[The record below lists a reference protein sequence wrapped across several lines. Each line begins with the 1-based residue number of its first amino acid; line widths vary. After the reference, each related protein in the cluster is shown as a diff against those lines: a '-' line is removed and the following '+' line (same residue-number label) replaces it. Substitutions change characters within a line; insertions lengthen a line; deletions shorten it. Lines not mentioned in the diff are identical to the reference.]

1 MIRDRLRRAVGV
13 FAVWWHRPR
22 RKSFTALAAGIAM
35 AMVAAVVSVGAVPAA
50 AAVNPP
56 PPFHECPAVG
66 NATGCAVLLV
76 FQSDGT
82 VSVLSDPNSGNPY
95 DGADDTEV
103 GVLNEAG
110 VAIPNVTLNSGADIF
125 GFDGDGICSG
135 GFSGTPAGC
144 PFDTT
149 KYGGPGISYSGI
161 NAAKT
166 AGVVN
171 FAASCTGNTAST
183 CSPSAGLNDGASAF
197 FSLEANVTGAS
208 IIIPKASPVISS
220 TTPSPAT
227 TVGGAISDSAA
238 LANGRVPTGTLT
250 FKLYGPGDT
259 SCQNAISTLTTAVN
273 GNGTYPSGTVGTSA
287 PGTYS
292 WTVSYGGDANN
303 NPAPTTAC
311 GSETVTVSKA
321 GPSLATTPSASVPV
335 GGTVSDT
342 GVLSGGFNP
351 AGTLTF
357 KLYAPGDTSC
367 QSAISTLT
375 ATVAGSGSYSSGTVP
390 VTAPGLYNWVAA
402 YSGDA
407 NNNGATSA
415 CGSETVTV
423 SKASPSLATTP
434 SASVPV
440 GGTVSDTG
448 VLSGGYNPTGTLTFK
463 LYAPG
468 DTSCQ
473 SAISTLT
480 ATVAG
485 SGSYSSGTVPVTAPG
500 LYNWVAAYSGD
511 ANNNG
516 ATSACGSET
525 VKVTPQVLTGRAYGL
540 TASASALGL
549 QLLTIAPTP
558 DTGSVST
565 TTAETVA
572 PPCVVSLS
580 GLINSGTLCASVTT
594 SLSPSKSAVQASV
607 DNTSIGLPGVPVITI
622 GAVQS
627 QSTSTC
633 QAANGSTTI
642 AYLSVG
648 GVVVISKPT
657 AVAPNTKISVAGVNL
672 ILNEQLASPGTLTVN
687 AVHVNINAL
696 GLNLVTANVVLASS
710 TSDIHNCP

>member
-1 MIRDRLRRAVGV
+1 MKRDRLRRAVGV
-13 FAVWWHRPR
+13 LGVWWHRPR
-22 RKSFTALAAGIAM
+22 EKSFTALAAGVAV
-35 AMVAAVVSVGAVPAA
+35 AMVAALMSVGAMPAA

-110 VAIPNVTLNSGADIF
+110 VAIPNVTLTSGADIF

-135 GFSGTPAGC
+135 AFSGTPAGC

-149 KYGGPGISYSGI
+149 GYGGPGISYSGI

-166 AGVVN
+166 SGVVN
-171 FAASCTGNTAST
+171 FAESCTGNTAST
-183 CSPSAGLNDGASAF
+183 CSPSAGLNNGASAF
-197 FSLEANVTGAS
+197 FSLEENVTGAS
-208 IIIPKASPVISS
+208 IIIPKANPVISS
-220 TTPSPAT
+220 TTPSPGI
-227 TVGGAISDSAA
+227 TVGGAISDSAV

-259 SCQNAISTLTTAVN
+259 GCQNAISTLTTAVN
-273 GNGTYPSGTVGTSA
+273 GNGTYPSGTVGTSI

-292 WTVSYGGDANN
+292 WTVSYGGDSNN

-311 GSETVTVSKA
+311 GSETVTVTKA
-321 GPSLATTPSASVPV
+321 SPSLTTTPSASVPV
-335 GGTVSDT
+335 GGTISDAGT
-342 GVLSGGFNP
+342 LSGGFNP
-351 AGTLTF
+351 TGTLTF
-357 KLYAPGDTSC
+357 KLYAPGDAGC

-375 ATVAGSGSYSSGTVP
+375 STVTGSGTYSSGVVP
-390 VTAPGLYNWVAA
+390 VNAPGVYNWVVA

-415 CGSETVTV
+415 CGSETVT
-423 SKASPSLATTP
+423 
-434 SASVPV
+434 
-440 GGTVSDTG
+440 
-448 VLSGGYNPTGTLTFK
+448 
-463 LYAPG
+463 
-468 DTSCQ
+468 
-473 SAISTLT
+473 
-480 ATVAG
+480 
-485 SGSYSSGTVPVTAPG
+485 
-500 LYNWVAAYSGD
+500 
-511 ANNNG
+511 
-516 ATSACGSET
+516 
-525 VKVTPQVLTGRAYGL
+525 VTPQVLTGRAYGL

-594 SLSPSKSAVQASV
+594 SLSPSKSTVQASV

-657 AVAPNTKISVAGVNL
+657 VVAPNTKVSVAGVTL
-672 ILNEQLASPGTLTVN
+672 VLNEQIAGPGTLTVN
-687 AVHVNINAL
+687 AVHVKINAL

>member
-1 MIRDRLRRAVGV
+1 MTRERLRRAVGV
-13 FAVWWHRPR
+13 FGVWWHRPR
-22 RKSFTALAAGIAM
+22 KKSFTALAASVAV
-35 AMVAAVVSVGAVPAA
+35 AMVAAVLSVGAMPAA

-110 VAIPNVTLNSGADIF
+110 VAIPNVTLTSGADIF

-144 PFDTT
+144 PFDPT

-166 AGVVN
+166 SGVVN
-171 FAASCTGNTAST
+171 FAESCTGNTAST

-197 FSLEANVTGAS
+197 FSLEENVTGAS
-208 IIIPKASPVISS
+208 IIIPKANPVIAS
-220 TTPSPAT
+220 TTPSPDT
-227 TVGGAISDSAA
+227 TVGGTISDSAV
-238 LANGRVPTGTLT
+238 LANGRVPSGTLT
-250 FKLYGPGDT
+250 FNLYGPGDT
-259 SCQNAISTLTTAVN
+259 GCQSAISTLTTAVN
-273 GNGTYPSGTVGTSA
+273 GNGTYPSGTFNASV

-292 WTVSYGGDANN
+292 WTVSYSGDANN

-311 GSETVTVSKA
+311 GSETVSVTKA
-321 GPSLATTPSASVPV
+321 SPSLTTTPSGTVPV
-335 GGTVSDT
+335 GGTISDAGT
-342 GVLSGGFNP
+342 LSGGFNP
-351 AGTLTF
+351 TGSLTF

-367 QSAISTLT
+367 QTAISTLT
-375 ATVAGSGSYSSGTVP
+375 DAVSGSGTYNSGTVP
-390 VTAPGLYNWVAA
+390 VTAPGVYNWVVA

-415 CGSETVTV
+415 CGSETVT
-423 SKASPSLATTP
+423 
-434 SASVPV
+434 
-440 GGTVSDTG
+440 
-448 VLSGGYNPTGTLTFK
+448 
-463 LYAPG
+463 
-468 DTSCQ
+468 
-473 SAISTLT
+473 
-480 ATVAG
+480 
-485 SGSYSSGTVPVTAPG
+485 
-500 LYNWVAAYSGD
+500 
-511 ANNNG
+511 
-516 ATSACGSET
+516 
-525 VKVTPQVLTGRAYGL
+525 VTPQVLTGRAYGL

-549 QLLTIAPTP
+549 QLLSIAPTP

-594 SLSPSKSAVQASV
+594 SLNPSKSTVQASV

-642 AYLSVG
+642 AYLKVG

-657 AVAPNTKISVAGVNL
+657 AVAPNTKISVAGVSL
-672 ILNEQLASPGTLTVN
+672 ILNEQIASPGVLTVN
-687 AVHVNINAL
+687 AVHVKINAL
-696 GLNLVTANVVLASS
+696 GLNAVTANVVLASS